1 MAGDWTL
8 DRVVLHRG
16 QRVRIGGA
24 VVTGRPPKSSTRNH
38 EAESATT
45 RKVRQSA

>member
-16 QRVRIGGA
+16 RRVRIGGA
-24 VVTGRPPKSSTRNH
+24 VVPGSPSKSSTRNH
-38 EAESATT
+38 EAESATM
-45 RKVRQSA
+45 RRVRQSA